1 MGRIRGRIT
10 LEEYCK
16 KNNMNYLLDEWDY
29 EKIKF
34 YHQKYH
40 TVVIRLFLGNVLKDI
55 DMKKMFIRGVKALV
69 VLNVLELYLPD
80 KKRYLMHIPNI

>member
-29 EKIKF
+29 EKNKILPSEIS
-34 YHQKYH
+34 YGSH
-40 TVVIRLFLGNVLKDI
+40 TIVS
-55 DMKKMFIRGVKALV
+55 
-69 VLNVLELYLPD
+69 
-80 KKRYLMHIPNI
+80 